1 MKQNEDFLQIECPH
15 CLQQIIIMKNEINC
29 AIFRHGVLKSNGV
42 QMPPHLEKRIC
53 DELVRRNLI
62 YGCGK
67 PFQLVKNDKNEIKAT
82 ICGYI

>member
-67 PFQLVKNDKNEIKAT
+67 PFQLVKNVNNVIVPV